1 ALLVALGIAAA
12 ALPLVAATPEYVMV
26 DRHTGLAISGF
37 DPVLYFTD
45 RAAMP
50 GPAAFDGAVWRF
62 RNEGNR
68 PAFPTE
74 PDLYLP
80 RFGGYD
86 PIGVA
91 RGIRVPGSPRLWLI
105 IEGRLCLF
113 YTEQARTAF
122 QQDAETIAAAAERN
136 WRSVELTLSP
146 RGSGTPTTRGPP

>member
-1 ALLVALGIAAA
+1 MRCWSRSALPRP
-12 ALPLVAATPEYVMV
+12 ALPLVAATTEYVVV
-26 DRHTGLAISGF
+26 DRHTGFAISGF
-37 DPVLYFTD
+37 DPVLNFTD
-45 RAAMP
+45 GAAMP
-50 GPAAFDGAVWRF
+50 GRAAFEHAFAGAVWRF

-68 PAFPTE
+68 AAFAAE
-74 PDLYLP
+74 PDIYMP

-122 QQDAETIAAAAERN
+122 QQDAEAIAAAAERN
-136 WRSVELTLSP
+136 WPSVELTLSP
-146 RGSGTPTTRGPP
+146 